1 MSPGIET
8 GIEYGRSHHPVEVGL
23 AQRLEWLRRQRA
35 DGVHLSFGDRLTALE
50 KLGQALVERRATL
63 PPVLAGTGVAFLAA
77 FLQRCSLEGYVRREI
92 PRPDALEQFVE
103 CGERKSLRVLPRGL
117 VCHWIAGNVPLLG
130 MFSWAL
136 SALLGNTN
144 AIRLSSRQADT
155 MTPLLEVLAETT
167 AAGRQM
173 ADETLVCSFPRDL
186 EAAHKALS
194 DAADVRIAWGGQE
207 SIESVRRLPC
217 RWDCDDIV
225 MGPRVSVAVV
235 DPALATPANVS
246 RLATDVVFFDQA
258 ACSSPQVIFVRG
270 TPGEAPFEQFL
281 AELSRAMGEQTA
293 RFPRHSL
300 DFGETYRIELDRAR
314 ALMVGGAILRDD
326 STRWTIAI
334 LDRVHPQLACTNC
347 FVQVVPCVD
356 WQPVWDFLPE
366 NIQTIVTLL
375 PASEFGQF
383 TEQVARR
390 GACRFPI
397 PGTGNHFDVP
407 WDGIPLVSRLTRW
420 VLRTEPSPG

>member
-1 MSPGIET
+1 MSPAIET
-8 GIEYGRSHHPVEVGL
+8 GIEYGRSQHAADVSL
-23 AQRLEWLRRQRA
+23 ADRLAWLRKHRGA
-35 DGVHLSFGDRLTALE
+35 DRHLPFADRLTALE
-50 KLGQALVERRATL
+50 RLGQTLVERRASL

-92 PRPDALEQFVE
+92 PRPDSLEQFVE

-155 MTPLLEVLAETT
+155 MTPLLEVLAESSP
-167 AAGRQM
+167 AGRQM

-186 EAAHKALS
+186 ESAHKALS

-225 MGPRVSVAVV
+225 MGPRISVAVV
-235 DPALATPANVS
+235 DPALAAPAAVS

-270 TPGEAPFEQFL
+270 APGQPEFERFL
-281 AELSRAMGEQTA
+281 AELARAMGEQTA
-293 RFPRHSL
+293 RFPRHPL

-314 ALMVGGAILRDD
+314 ALMSGGEIRRDE

-334 LDRVHPQLACTNC
+334 LNQVNHQLACTNC
-347 FVQVVPCVD
+347 FVQVVPCAD

-366 NIQTIVTLL
+366 NIQTVVTLL
-375 PASEFGQF
+375 PGGEFDLF
-383 TEQVARR
+383 TEQAARR

>member
-1 MSPGIET
+1 MSPGT
-8 GIEYGRSHHPVEVGL
+8 DVGIDYGRSAHAADLPLTERL
-23 AQRLEWLRRQRA
+23 AWLRKQRSE
-35 DGVHLSFGDRLTALE
+35 GHYLPYLDRLAALE
-50 KLGQALVERRATL
+50 TLGQALVERRATL

-77 FLQRCSLEGYVRREI
+77 FLQRCSLEGYVQREI
-92 PRPDALEQFVE
+92 PRPESLQQFVE
-103 CGERKSLRVLPRGL
+103 CGDRKSLRILPRGL

-136 SALLGNTN
+136 SALLGNVN

-155 MTPLLEVLAETT
+155 MSPLLELLAETSP
-167 AAGRQM
+167 AGRQM
-173 ADETLVCSFPRDL
+173 ADETLVCSFPREL
-186 EAAHKALS
+186 EAAHQALS

-207 SIESVRRLPC
+207 SIEAVRRLPC

-225 MGPRVSVAVV
+225 MGPRISVAVV
-235 DPALATPANVS
+235 DPALAAPATVS

-270 TPGEAPFEQFL
+270 APGEAGFEHFL
-281 AELSRAMGEQTA
+281 TELARAMGEQTA
-293 RFPRHSL
+293 RFPRHPL

-314 ALMVGGAILRDD
+314 ALMAGGTIRRDE

-334 LDRVHPQLACTNC
+334 LDRVNPRLACTNC
-347 FVQVVPCVD
+347 FVQVVPCAD

-375 PASEFGQF
+375 PADEFGTF
-383 TEQVARR
+383 TEQAARR
-390 GACRFPI
+390 GACRFPV

-420 VLRTEPSPG
+420 VLRTDPSPV

>member
-1 MSPGIET
+1 MET
-8 GIEYGRSHHPVEVGL
+8 GIDYGRSPHAPDLPLVERL
-23 AQRLEWLRRQRA
+23 AQLRRQRA
-35 DGVHLSFGDRLTALE
+35 DGAHLSYLERLSALE
-50 KLGQALVERRATL
+50 TLGQALVERRATL

-77 FLQRCSLEGYVRREI
+77 FLQRCSLEGYVQREI
-92 PRPDALEQFVE
+92 PRPESLERFVE
-103 CGERKSLRVLPRGL
+103 CGDRKSLRVLPRGL

-136 SALLGNTN
+136 SALLGNVN

-155 MTPLLEVLAETT
+155 MSPLLELLAETSP
-167 AAGRQM
+167 AGRQM
-173 ADETLVCSFPRDL
+173 ADETLVCSFPREL
-186 EAAHKALS
+186 EAAHQALS

-225 MGPRVSVAVV
+225 MGPRISVAVV
-235 DPALATPANVS
+235 DPALAAPATVS

-270 TPGEAPFEQFL
+270 APGEPQFERFL
-281 AELSRAMGEQTA
+281 VELARAMGEQTA
-293 RFPRHSL
+293 KFPRHPL

-314 ALMVGGAILRDD
+314 ALMAGGTIRRDE

-334 LDRVHPQLACTNC
+334 LDRVNPRLACTNC
-347 FVQVVPCVD
+347 FVQVVPCAD
-356 WQPVWDFLPE
+356 WQPVWEFLPE

-375 PASEFGQF
+375 PGAEFGTF
-383 TEQVARR
+383 TEQAARR
-390 GACRFPI
+390 GACRFPV

-407 WDGIPLVSRLTRW
+407 WDGIPLISRLTRW
-420 VLRTEPSPG
+420 VLRTDPSPG